1 MTATQKLQQMLAK
14 AKETHPTLLAD
25 QGTRKA
31 RRLYVG
37 NLPPGV
43 NVTEQMLV
51 DFFNA
56 AVVQAGIVMAGLSGP
71 PVVSAWVS
79 TDDERRFAFVEF
91 RTMEE
96 CANAL
101 SLNGIVFHGESLRI
115 SRPSDFDDA
124 VRAMQAQGIAIPQ
137 MGMNLPTVGM
147 PAGVMPGMD
156 ASAGMPVVTSSTLS
170 AAAATAAIKLTN
182 MIKPD
187 DLNDPE
193 DIEDIKADV
202 RDECSNYGQVKTVQ
216 IPGKSESGA
225 GCVYVLFADTGEAV
239 KAQGVMHGRLFD
251 GQQIQA
257 TFYDVSKMEAQSF
270 S

>member
-1 MTATQKLQQMLAK
+1 LTATQKLQQMLAK
-14 AKETHPTLLAD
+14 AKETNPTLLAD

-56 AVVQAGIVMAGLSGP
+56 AVVQAGILMPGLSGP
-71 PVVSAWVS
+71 PVVSSWVS

-124 VRAMQAQGIAIPQ
+124 VRAMQAQGVTIPQ
-137 MGMNLPTVGM
+137 MGVQYAMPAAAPGIPGM
-147 PAGVMPGMD
+147 PAMPAM
-156 ASAGMPVVTSSTLS
+156 GMPATS
-170 AAAATAAIKLTN
+170 AAPAATSALMLTH
-182 MIKPD
+182 MIKTE

-202 RDECSNYGQVKTVQ
+202 KDECGKHGQVLAVH
-216 IPGKSESGA
+216 IPGPTEAGA
-225 GCVYVLFADTGEAV
+225 GNVYVQFSDVAAAV

-257 TFYDVSKMEAQSF
+257 TFYDEAKMQARQF
-270 S
+270 